1 MFIMTQTLTMLPL
14 EVHHLSQESTTD
26 IFEPNIEGLWNL
38 DIIGIEE
45 PNKQEGDDAIRQAFK
60 DLVIKNNGRYDVT
73 WSWKEEKQ
81 ILLTIMTCALDN

>member
-14 EVHHLSQESTTD
+14 EVHHLSHESTTD
-26 IFEPNIEGLWNL
+26 IFEPDIEGLWNL

-60 DLVIKNNGRYDVT
+60 DSVIKNNGRYDVT
-73 WSWKEEKQ
+73 WSWKEEKTN
-81 ILLTIMTCALDN
+81 LADNYYLYT